1 MAYDML
7 VAACRDEF
15 DVSLTG
21 ARENAIHALDYF
33 VDNCIEDTGLPN
45 GIYNVDTEQ
54 FVYWWIRDFVSVP
67 IFQRQRNVGRVFGK
81 SDRILFNGSSR
92 DAWKG
97 KGKLLSVYDGHNV
110 ISDESLFT

>member
-1 MAYDML
+1 ML

-15 DVSLTG
+15 DVPLTG

-54 FVYWWIRDFVSVP
+54 VVYWWT
-67 IFQRQRNVGRVFGK
+67 G
-81 SDRILFNGSSR
+81 ILFPFQYSR
-92 DAWKG
+92 DREMFWHSSMCER
-97 KGKLLSVYDGHNV
+97 LLILWYTDRKK
-110 ISDESLFT
+110 